1 MESINCKIVS
11 WADIEAW
18 TRKVVSDIQ
27 ASGYV
32 PDAVIG
38 LTRGGWIPSRL
49 ICDRLLL
56 KDLYA
61 VKTEHWG
68 VTATRDGQALL
79 AHGLP
84 VDVAGKNVL
93 VVDDITD
100 TGQSLRLATEHVLAG
115 DPKGV
120 KTATL
125 LHIDHSTF
133 VPDFYAKTVPRGEWT
148 WFIFPWN
155 YSEDLQ
161 SLIQKAIKDEA
172 HAPETIRHLL
182 AKHCSLH
189 IDEEEI
195 REHLGQLE
203 ASEKVVSENGR
214 YKGRT

>member
-11 WADIEAW
+11 WADIEEW
-18 TRKVVSDIQ
+18 TRKVTSDIQ
-27 ASGYV
+27 TSGFI

-49 ICDRLLL
+49 ICDRLLV
-56 KDLYA
+56 KNLYA

-68 VTATRDGQALL
+68 LTATRNGEAVL

-84 VDVAGKNVL
+84 VDVEGKSVL

-100 TGQSLRLATEHVLAG
+100 TGQSLRLATEHVQAG
-115 DPKGV
+115 RPSAV

-133 VPDFYAKTVPRGEWT
+133 VPDYYAKTVPREEWT

-182 AKHCSLH
+182 AKHCS
-189 IDEEEI
+189 ISVEEAEI
-195 REHLGQLE
+195 REHLDHLK
-203 ASEKVVSENGR
+203 ANDKVTHENGLW
-214 YKGRT
+214 KGRS